1 MTNVELICEKSFS
14 NVDCG
19 IINRFIEFQQALI
32 DKNEDKLNEIIQE
45 DYELVHMSGKTQS
58 KKDFI
63 EEVMNGTLNY
73 FKSEIEDPTILWDDE
88 ENASLVGD
96 VTLTA
101 KVYGIDGK
109 WTLNTVVNFVK
120 IGGNWYLGRWDN

>member
-14 NVDCG
+14 NVDCE

-120 IGGNWYLGRWDN
+120 IGGNWYLG

>member
-14 NVDCG
+14 NVDCE

-58 KKDFI
+58 KKEFI

-73 FKSEIEDPTILWDDE
+73 FKSEIEEPTILWDDE
-88 ENASLVGD
+88 ENVSLVGD

-120 IGGNWYLGRWDN
+120 IDGNWYLGRWDN

>member
-14 NVDCG
+14 NVDCE

-58 KKDFI
+58 KKEFI